1 MTREEAIRKVEGC
14 LTDCYAP
21 NDDGEGKELIE
32 ALKQILKEPILDKI
46 KTEIEQSY
54 CTPNNDYDHGRN
66 YGLYMATQIIDKYKA
81 ENEDD
86 EQILEYTDQNTMISA
101 T

>member
-1 MTREEAIRKVEGC
+1 MTVEEAIE
-14 LTDCYAP
+14 Y
-21 NDDGEGKELIE
+21 GKDQLEIFGGKHAEFIKIVIHTLE
-32 ALKQILKEPILDKI
+32 MQKLKEPILDKI

-86 EQILEYTDQNTMISA
+86 EQILEYTDQNTMMSA

>member
-1 MTREEAIRKVEGC
+1 MNREEAIRKVIGC

-21 NDDGEGKELIE
+21 DDDGEGEELIE

-66 YGLYMATQIIDKYKA
+66 YGLYMALQIIDKYKA
-81 ENEDD
+81 ESEG
-86 EQILEYTDQNTMISA
+86 EK
-101 T
+101 